1 LVVSSLSDNKNNY
14 ESVIYLYENNIEPK
28 NPAQFDDLTKVKL
41 KKLFK
46 EVVDDW
52 LLKTNYLYEVSS
64 IDPQKSEQRALE
76 KYRIWTRRLAD
87 IIEDEAV

>member
-1 LVVSSLSDNKNNY
+1 MYLIKNDH
-14 ESVIYLYENNIEPK
+14 ERVIFLNENIIEPQ
-28 NPAQFDDLTKVKL
+28 NPNQFDDLTKVKL
-41 KKLFK
+41 RKLFK

-64 IDPQKSEQRALE
+64 IDPLKSEQKALE